1 MAGQREWEQEPK
13 YHYSPFSALP
23 TSSSSCPRRQWGCYP
38 ALYSNSYKV
47 SPKLSGQLAAK
58 EHRTL
63 IKYKEYNSPSKVKG
77 PWIKGLRGEKVGG
90 EGEVG

>member
-63 IKYKEYNSPSKVKG
+63 IKYKGIQFSLKSKRPLDQG
-77 PWIKGLRGEKVGG
+77 T
-90 EGEVG
+90 